1 MAERRFD
8 DELAIVR
15 RHFKQ
20 AGLRWTKQRQCIVA
34 EVFATHEHFSAEA
47 LLSVVQE
54 REGGHGVHLATV
66 YRTLQVLEEGGFIEG
81 LDVGQGGR
89 LFEHVLGHAHHD
101 HVICTDC
108 GRILEFADAAMERR
122 KGRAA
127 HELGFEMTSHSLR
140 IYGACLALRTQ
151 GRCEHLTAAPAG
163 RARVPPRRRRP
174 D

>member
-1 MAERRFD
+1 MTDRRLD
-8 DELAIVR
+8 EELAIVR
-15 RHFKQ
+15 RHFKR

-34 EVFATHEHFSAEA
+34 VVFATHEHFSAET
-47 LLSVVQE
+47 LLAVVQE
-54 REGGHGVHLATV
+54 RDDGGGVHLATV

-108 GRILEFADAAMERR
+108 GRILEVADAAMERR

-127 HELGFEMTSHSLR
+127 RDLGFEMTSHSLR
-140 IYGACLALRTQ
+140 IYGACLALRAQ
-151 GRCEHLTAAPAG
+151 GKCEHLTAAAAG
-163 RARVPPRRRRP
+163 KARVPPRRRPRA
-174 D
+174 